1 MKTFLFDKVPF
12 GQQINFYILKN
23 VELCSD
29 FFEQLQDIALLIN
42 FLTKTFLLRSPQ
54 EIANII
60 PPSMSFLDWLM
71 KQKISIIF

>member
-1 MKTFLFDKVPF
+1 MHLIKNKTYQMKTFLFDKVPF
-12 GQQINFYILKN
+12 GQQIKFYSLKN

-29 FFEQLQDIALLIN
+29 FFEQLQDIAFLIN

-60 PPSMSFLDWLM
+60 PPSLSFLD
-71 KQKISIIF
+71 